1 MGAVRS
7 TEIDIQTA
15 SDAPGIP
22 DDREIR
28 QWIRNALD
36 GAGRGG
42 TGDVSVRIVDADE
55 MRELNCEFRGKDVP
69 TNVLSFPAVRVAG
82 WPANATR
89 SLGDLVIC
97 APLLHD
103 EALAQHKAILDHW
116 AHIVVHGTLHLL
128 GYDHMSEAEAAE
140 METLESRVLAV
151 NGVPDPYS
159 ER

>member
-1 MGAVRS
+1 VGSVRS

-55 MRELNCEFRGKDVP
+55 MRELNCEFRGKDAP
-69 TNVLSFPAVRVAG
+69 TNVLSFPAVRVSG
-82 WPANATR
+82 LPANAART
-89 SLGDLVIC
+89 LGDLVIC

-140 METLESRVLAV
+140 METLETRVLAE
-151 NGVPDPYS
+151 NGGPDPYS